1 MDFDQNYR
9 KLTRTLIVLFLT
21 GIALLFFSRTMFYSQ
36 VVDPSELIG
45 IETDIWRAFWVG
57 LRFDAKVVAIG
68 FAPLLLVGLIL
79 SSFSSIYKQFT
90 RVIPSYSAL
99 IFFLLSG
106 MSIANYYYY
115 VTYGTYIDVFV
126 FGLVDDDTEA
136 VLENAWEDYPILRSF
151 LTAIF
156 VGLLGYVGSSKLIA
170 YFENKSWS
178 TRRWW
183 QITVSVV
190 AMIAITVV
198 IARGSVGTLPLKR
211 YHANVSQYAPLNNI
225 TPNAFMALD
234 WAKSDYKKQSKFEPI
249 SKQELEQQMIKVL
262 GQPNPIYKTPKND
275 YLESHQPHVVM
286 ALMEGLGN
294 NVLVEDDPENN
305 DLLGSLRKHFDED
318 FVFERFMAGTSAT
331 IDSIVMMLFHSDIPT
346 ISHSSAQ
353 RVELPSS
360 AVLPYKQA
368 GYDVV
373 FIYGGNSMWRNL
385 ANYLP
390 RQGFDTVYDE
400 NSIIKAFPEA
410 KKEADTWGVPDE
422 FIFKF
427 ARKLLDEADKPQMIY
442 IMTVTNHSPFRAPS
456 DYQAKPV
463 RESERLK
470 QLLGSMEEEAN
481 DLLQV
486 YQYANDSLGQFI
498 TGVKASPLGKQ
509 TVIAASGDHRMR
521 YLATDSKEEFGLTF
535 GVPFYMYVPDEIL
548 EHTDY
553 EYDESRIGS
562 HRDVYPTLYHFSLSD
577 QKYVSLGGE
586 NMLSQDGV
594 SNIGYNNARTITNHG
609 AFANANA
616 EKLFP
621 WRDEDSLF
629 NLNSSV
635 ENPEQHWAQE
645 YHQLQNYYLRY
656 QVMADS
662 ESK

>member
-9 KLTRTLIVLFLT
+9 KLTRTLIVLFFT
-21 GIALLFFSRTMFYSQ
+21 GIALLSLSRAMFYFQ
-36 VVDPSELIG
+36 IVDSSELIG
-45 IETDIWRAFWVG
+45 IEADVWRAFWVG
-57 LRFDAKVVAIG
+57 FRFDAKVVAIG

-79 SSFSSIYKQFT
+79 SSFSYLYQKFIRF
-90 RVIPSYSAL
+90 IPSYSAL
-99 IFFLLSG
+99 IFFLLSA

-136 VLENAWEDYPILRSF
+136 VLENAWADYPILRSF

-156 VGLLGYVGSSKLIA
+156 VGLLGYLGSSKLTT
-170 YFENKSWS
+170 YFNEIKWAD
-178 TRRWW
+178 RRWW
-183 QITVSVV
+183 QVVVSVV
-190 AMIAITVV
+190 MVIGVTVM
-198 IARGSVGTLPLKR
+198 IARGSIGTLPLKR

-249 SKQELEQQMIKVL
+249 SKQALEQQMLKVL
-262 GQPNPIYKTPKND
+262 GQPNPIYTTPKND
-275 YLESHQPHVVM
+275 YLEAHQPHVVM
-286 ALMEGLGN
+286 ALMEGLGS
-294 NVLVEDDPENN
+294 NVLVEDNPENN

-346 ISHSSAQ
+346 ISHSNAQ

-360 AVLPYKQA
+360 AVLPYKEA

-410 KKEADTWGVPDE
+410 REEADTWGVPDE
-422 FIFKF
+422 FTFKF
-427 ARKLLDEADKPQMIY
+427 ARKLLDEADKPLMIY

-456 DYQAKPV
+456 DYQVKPV
-463 RESERLK
+463 QESYRLK
-470 QLLGSMEEEAN
+470 QLLGPMGEEAK

-486 YQYANDSLGQFI
+486 YQYANDSLGHFI
-498 TGVKASPLGKQ
+498 TGVKASPLSKQ
-509 TVIAASGDHRMR
+509 TLIAASGDHRVR
-521 YLATDSKEEFGLTF
+521 YLATDTKEEFGLTF
-535 GVPFYMYVPDEIL
+535 GVPFYMYVPAEIL
-548 EHTDY
+548 DNTDY
-553 EYDESRIGS
+553 EYDQYRIGS
-562 HRDVYPTLYHFSLSD
+562 HRDVYPTLYHFSLSGQD
-577 QKYVSLGGE
+577 YVSLGGE

-594 SNIGYNNARTITNHG
+594 SNIGYNSSRTITQKG
-609 AFANANA
+609 AFANSNA
-616 EKLFP
+616 EQLYP
-621 WRDEDSLF
+621 WRDDNKL
-629 NLNSSV
+629 LNHKKST
-635 ENPEQHWAQE
+635 ENPDSNWAKD
-645 YHQLQNYYLRY
+645 YRKLQNYYLRY
-656 QVMADS
+656 QITSAP
-662 ESK
+662 